1 MATANRSSREGIF
14 VRLGAGD
21 TLRPRQ
27 RVSWVDQAAIQ
38 CACPRKA
45 GEIPIPID
53 IPPPATG
60 DAAVPYSC
68 AGAPPPG
75 YLVKVEQV
83 TIAGGDDLE
92 IRSLLDRLQF
102 DDVDGKAAQIGI
114 CAAAWPLFGQ
124 IWPSALALADR
135 MQRWN
140 VGACRVLEIGCG
152 LGLASLVIHRRH
164 GDVTASDR
172 HPLVE
177 AFLLDNLRRNE
188 LPPMKYA
195 VGNWAEVNPRLGE
208 FDLIVGSD
216 VLYERD
222 HSHQLADFIDRHAAQ
237 HADVLIV
244 DPNRGNRSGFARCL
258 QRSGFELT
266 ENGSCPPR
274 IDQRI
279 GWGRMLRF
287 ER

>member
-1 MATANRSSREGIF
+1 MQQVGPFALTSAYPGSINRRSR
-14 VRLGAGD
+14 D
-21 TLRPRQ
+21 
-27 RVSWVDQAAIQ
+27 
-38 CACPRKA
+38 ACRRKA
-45 GEIPIPID
+45 GPIPVSIAL
-53 IPPPATG
+53 PQPGTG
-60 DAAVPYSC
+60 DADLARAC
-68 AGAPPPG
+68 ADPSEPG
-75 YLVKVEQV
+75 YQVKVEQV
-83 TIAGGDDLE
+83 SIIGGADLE

-102 DDVDGKAAQIGI
+102 DDPDGAAAQIGI
-114 CAAAWPLFGQ
+114 CAAAWPIFGE
-124 IWPSALALADR
+124 IWPSALALADL
-135 MQRWN
+135 MQ
-140 VGACRVLEIGCG
+140 GSEIDDCRVLEIGCG

-177 AFLLDNLRRNE
+177 SFLLDNLRRNA

-195 VGNWAEVNPRLGE
+195 LGNWAEANPRLGE

-222 HSHQLADFIDRHAAQ
+222 HTHQLAEFIRRHAAP

-258 QRSGFELT
+258 QQSGFELT
-266 ENGSCPPR
+266 GNQNCPPR
-274 IDQRI
+274 SDQRI